1 MGTTT
6 PCPTTTPAPTTSLY
20 TCKTFYCPMP
30 FVSILKPEEA
40 VCTGASGCS
49 IKFCCLMVTTTPV
62 ATTTPAPT
70 TTPCPTT
77 TPPPPTTTPAPTTTP
92 CPTEPPTNAPAPCS
106 TAAYRLYSSQQGV
119 VLNADEDSKS
129 WAMPSMGMFALFA
142 VGGLAAGVGA
152 SIFRRGRRNTRQP
165 SVYTTLEDGVQGPVE

>member
-1 MGTTT
+1 MG
-6 PCPTTTPAPTTSLY
+6 PAPTTSLY
-20 TCKTFYCPMP
+20 TCKTFYCPVP

-40 VCTGASGCS
+40 VCTGANGCS

-62 ATTTPAPT
+62 PTTTPAPT

-77 TPPPPTTTPAPTTTP
+77 PPTTVG
-92 CPTEPPTNAPAPCS
+92 APCS

-119 VLNADEDSKS
+119 ALNADENSKS

-152 SIFRRGRRNTRQP
+152 SVFKRGRRNTRQP